1 MNTSALIL
9 MLFTQLSVIA
19 FTIYFF
25 KKVLNTPPNP
35 EPDSYSEND
44 DEPR

>member
-9 MLFTQLSVIA
+9 MAVTQLTVIA

-25 KKVLNTPPNP
+25 KKVVSTPPNP
-35 EPDSYSEND
+35 EPDSYTEND

>member
-9 MLFTQLSVIA
+9 MVLTQLTVTA

-25 KKVLNTPPNP
+25 RMVLKSPKRP
-35 EPDSYSEND
+35 EPDSYDEND
-44 DEPR
+44 DD